1 MLYVQPVLLALRT
14 RTRQRAGV
22 GVAVGGMGVLVAV
35 GGMRVGDDVEVA
47 VGVAA
52 LVGVEVGAGVFVAG
66 GTVGVPVPVD
76 SDHIAKSFAM
86 QPRLVVYQP
95 SSANEMLTLCVPS
108 ATGTK

>member
-1 MLYVQPVLLALRT
+1 
-14 RTRQRAGV
+14 
-22 GVAVGGMGVLVAV
+22 MGVLVAV

-76 SDHIAKSFAM
+76 SDHIEKSFAM
-86 QPRLVVYQP
+86 HGPEYQP